1 MGDTNTLVSKVLVL
15 DGDAGCYDRIKA
27 FCDANSLV
35 GLKVQADNIMAVLK
49 SNVDLGGILLSENF
63 AENASGGIALAR
75 EIHEARPELPI
86 FLRREKA
93 GILYDLP
100 EVDRK
105 SFVTAYTIDEIASL
119 RAVIDEC
126 IFSLVYPNALV
137 RGISEMSKAALESQF
152 KGMTIEIET
161 PYIVRD
167 RLIFGEIFTLIP
179 IESSWCRGYMTIQAE
194 EASLLQLVQTSRTYM
209 EPTEGDDFRNL
220 NGILG
225 EITNL
230 IWGAFKNRYVAGN
243 MSSNV
248 HLAQV
253 PIVINHLHRYISF
266 GSTNP
271 QLCFKCTL
279 SDNNDSTAL
288 PVVLYQRFVFNLNWS
303 PEDFIENQK
312 SVDDLVDSGEL
323 ELF

>member
-1 MGDTNTLVSKVLVL
+1 MSDKTTLVSKVLVL
-15 DGDAGCYDRIKA
+15 DSDAGCYDRIKA
-27 FCDANSLV
+27 FCDDNNLV

-63 AENASGGIALAR
+63 SESAFGGISLAR
-75 EIHEARPELPI
+75 EIHAARPELPL

-105 SFVTAYTIDEIASL
+105 AFVTAYTIDGIVEL
-119 RAVIDEC
+119 RGVIDEC

-137 RGISEMSKAALESQF
+137 RGITEISKSALESQF

-194 EASLLQLVQTSRTYM
+194 EASLLQLVKADRTYM
-209 EPTEGDDFRNL
+209 APSDGDDFRNL
-220 NGILG
+220 NAILG
-225 EITNL
+225 ETTNL
-230 IWGAFKNRYVAGN
+230 IWGAFKNRYVDANISHG
-243 MSSNV
+243 

-279 SDNNDSTAL
+279 TDKNDSTAL
-288 PVVLYQRFVFNLNWS
+288 PVVMYQRFVFNLSWS
-303 PEDFIENQK
+303 PEDFTENQT
-312 SVDDLVDSGEL
+312 SVGDLVDSGEL